1 MTKPT
6 IDIAVES
13 PLWTPMK
20 GIAALVERAVTA
32 TLSDVQI
39 ELRAEVE
46 LSVLL
51 CDDSRIRTLNRDW
64 RSIDEPTNVLAFPA
78 IAAEPLNAVKMLG
91 DIVLA
96 FETVDR
102 EAQRDG
108 QPFEDHL
115 GHLLVHGLLHLL
127 GHDHGTPDEA
137 EQMEAIERRV
147 LQALNIADPY
157 RGTKLLETPV
167 P

>member
-1 MTKPT
+1 MMNPT

-13 PLWTPMK
+13 PLWTPMS
-20 GIAALVERAVTA
+20 GIARLVERAVMA

-39 ELRAEVE
+39 KLRAEVE

-51 CDDSRIRTLNRDW
+51 CDDSRIRTLNREW

-78 IAAEPLNAVKMLG
+78 VAAQQLSTAEMLG

-96 FETVDR
+96 FETIER
-102 EAQRDG
+102 EAQRDD
-108 QPFEDHL
+108 QPFEDHV
-115 GHLLVHGLLHLL
+115 GHLVVHGLLHLL
-127 GHDHGTPDEA
+127 GHDHVTRAEA
-137 EQMEAIERRV
+137 ERMEAIERRV
-147 LQALNIADPY
+147 LHALNIADPY
-157 RGTKLLETPV
+157 RETNPLETPV